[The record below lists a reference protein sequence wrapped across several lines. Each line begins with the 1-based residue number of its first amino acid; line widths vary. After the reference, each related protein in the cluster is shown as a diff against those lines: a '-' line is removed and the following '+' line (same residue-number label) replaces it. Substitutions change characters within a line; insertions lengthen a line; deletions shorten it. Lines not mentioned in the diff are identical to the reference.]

1 MCSFSN
7 AWKLNREGMA
17 ACNEGDFD
25 KAEDSLLE
33 AIRLASCK
41 SRKIHR
47 ATMFNNLS
55 VIYQMSGRINDAVQ
69 AYSSAISYLNPE
81 HKGQAA
87 LIARMKGKL
96 ESLKDIAA

>member
-17 ACNEGDFD
+17 ACNEGDFK
-25 KAEDSLLE
+25 KAEENLLK
-33 AIRLASCK
+33 AISLASCN

-47 ATMFNNLS
+47 ATMYNNLS
-55 VIYQMSGRINDAVQ
+55 VIYQMSGRIDDAVL
-69 AYSSAISYLNPE
+69 AYGTAISYLNPA

-87 LIARMKGKL
+87 LIARMKGKM
-96 ESLKDIAA
+96 ESLRDIAA